1 MLTPCPDEAV
11 GPPSAGTMPL
21 GKFTGRLLVVLV
33 IAALAGA
40 LWQLADILVLLFGAV
55 TLAIGLF
62 AASTAEFGGA
72 LRCRGFSPW
81 TLHAWLFVGA
91 ILRLPPLGRTTCDI
105 VK

>member
-72 LRCRGFSPW
+72 LRCRGFFSLDFAHVAVRRSDPQ
-81 TLHAWLFVGA
+81 AAAAGA
-91 ILRLPPLGRTTCDI
+91 NDL
-105 VK
+105 